1 MSRGLRDNM
10 ARLTTIATL
19 GMAAFLAAIPGFSAE
34 AAEIVVP
41 ADETRLQ
48 AIVDAAAPGDVL
60 LLETGEHRGPVSIT
74 KRVTLEG
81 EAGAI
86 VKGDGHGSVITVEA
100 ANAAVRGLE
109 IVGSGSNLDA
119 MDAGVFVNE
128 TAKGALVEGN
138 TILGNLYG
146 IYLHGAPDAVA
157 RGNRIEG
164 MREGRT
170 NQAGNGVS
178 VWNAPGAKVVG
189 NQISFGRDGIFAIAS
204 RHNEFS
210 ANTFHDVRFAVH
222 YMYTNDSVISD
233 NVSIGNVVG
242 YAIMYSSRL
251 RVTGNLSDGDRDNG
265 LLFNY
270 ANSSEISGNVVRG
283 RMQPI
288 GRWTSNGQRFV
299 EADGLPA
306 AVTDGAVAAIGAITR
321 LGPEKC
327 VFIYNA
333 NKNRFRGNRFE
344 DCEIGVH
351 FTAGSEGNEMA
362 GNAFIRNRN
371 QVKYVGTR
379 DLDWSSGGRGNY
391 WSDNPAFDLDGDGI
405 GDNSYRPN
413 DLIDKV
419 LWTAP
424 AAKVLIN
431 SPAVQVIRWAQ
442 TRFPAVFPGGVVD
455 SHPLM
460 RPIDIEGVAP

>member
-1 MSRGLRDNM
+1 MT
-10 ARLTTIATL
+10 RLANIATL
-19 GMAAFLAAIPGFSAE
+19 GMAALLAAIPSFSAG

-48 AIVDAAAPGDVL
+48 TIIDAAAAGDVL

-74 KRVTLEG
+74 KPVTLQG
-81 EAGAI
+81 ETGAI
-86 VKGDGHGSVITVEA
+86 VNGDGQGSVITVEA
-100 ANAAVRGLE
+100 ANAAVRGLQ
-109 IVGSGSNLDA
+109 IVGSGSNLDT
-119 MDAGVFVNE
+119 MDAGVFVKE

-146 IYLHGAPDAVA
+146 IYLHGAADAVA

-164 MREGRT
+164 MRGGRT

-189 NQISFGRDGIFAIAS
+189 NQISFGRDGIFAAAS
-204 RHNEFS
+204 KHNEFR
-210 ANTFHDVRFAVH
+210 ANIFHDVRFAIH

-233 NVSIGNVVG
+233 NVSVGNVVG

-270 ANSSEISGNVVRG
+270 ANGSEISGNVVRG
-283 RMQPI
+283 QMQPI
-288 GRWTSNGQRFV
+288 GRWTSNGQRF
-299 EADGLPA
+299 ADPDGLPA
-306 AVTDGAVAAIGAITR
+306 GGANAAVTATAAATR

-344 DCEIGVH
+344 GCEIGVH

-379 DLDWSSGGRGNY
+379 YLDWSSGGRGNY
-391 WSDNPAFDLDGDGI
+391 WSDNPAFDLNGDGI

-424 AAKVLIN
+424 AAKVLVN

-455 SHPLM
+455 TRPLM
-460 RPIDIEGVAP
+460 TPIEIEGVERP